1 MDVMVLAPSVR
12 EGLRWQYDVEN
23 LGAQWRCVPVTEA
36 QEARALLQQWRDVLL
51 LLPCRESGEMLA
63 SLRRT
68 PLLAP
73 PCILG
78 PDAPDGPLPGA
89 ELLPSLMQARRQALR
104 FPAMAQAHLP
114 LAGEMAAAFLR
125 MLDVPERLRAWDFLP
140 EMLAWTVVHPPLL
153 IDLQHGLYP
162 LMAGRYGMT
171 AAGVERS
178 LRLCVES
185 TWMHGSLEALERF
198 FGASVDPEKGKPTN
212 RAFLC
217 RAAQRLTISLQ
228 RLL

>member
-1 MDVMVLAPSVR
+1 MDVIVLAQSLD
-12 EGLRWQYDVEN
+12 EGLQWQYDVEN

-36 QEARALLQQWRDVLL
+36 QEARALLQEWRDVLL
-51 LLPCRESGEMLA
+51 LLPCRESGELLA
-63 SLRRT
+63 LLQRT

-78 PDAPDGPLPGA
+78 LGAPDGPLPGA
-89 ELLPSLMQARRQALR
+89 EELPPLMQTRRRELR

-114 LAGEMAAAFLR
+114 LARGMAAAFLR

-153 IDLQHGLYP
+153 SDLQHGLYP
-162 LMAGRYGMT
+162 LMAERYGMT

-212 RAFLC
+212 REFLC
-217 RAAQRLTISLQ
+217 CAAQRLTISLQ
-228 RLL
+228 RLV